1 MLNGQAGSLAWA
13 EEDGFL
19 ALHTPQHG
27 DDHGQQVEEQAD
39 GAQQARPP
47 LQRPHGIE
55 RHPGEMSVG
64 QDSYSSFEH
73 EFYQPNSNTI
83 FTLPQLNPIEC
94 ELPEI
99 RETVVSSN
107 VDEQS
112 SSCELEAEKTGEV
125 APEVI
130 NYNPMYEAISPPSIE
145 TSEGCDSEIVK
156 SLKKDLEEQKKE
168 TEQLKRKLWIVRKEV
183 RYLMNSLRKE
193 IREKQTVLSDLA
205 SSQLRLDLAEV
216 VSKHQAEI
224 VDLSCRRY
232 AVMANAYQNH
242 RGNSELRELQDR
254 VNRTLDKT
262 QLQNI

>member
-1 MLNGQAGSLAWA
+1 
-13 EEDGFL
+13 
-19 ALHTPQHG
+19 
-27 DDHGQQVEEQAD
+27 
-39 GAQQARPP
+39 
-47 LQRPHGIE
+47 
-55 RHPGEMSVG
+55 
-64 QDSYSSFEH
+64 
-73 EFYQPNSNTI
+73 
-83 FTLPQLNPIEC
+83 
-94 ELPEI
+94 
-99 RETVVSSN
+99 
-107 VDEQS
+107 
-112 SSCELEAEKTGEV
+112 
-125 APEVI
+125 
-130 NYNPMYEAISPPSIE
+130 MYEAISPPSIE